1 MPLDTSF
8 DFDLEADGRDADSH
22 SVTLRHYHQLL
33 WSNQPLPS
41 GRLFALQIRGSELH
55 HASDL
60 GTFRFSSD
68 AIATSLSGQLKGLDV
83 MRHIPSDEIRQ
94 FKVVNGQIGGRIV
107 FPANR
112 VDRKNTINGARG
124 LNRRIQDR
132 FDLTLECIR
141 RHYLGQWNPL
151 SKDLNRYCEFFA
163 LFGDFQGYVRFF
175 MLQDLVS
182 ADGTAVRFFLE
193 FDEFQSSPLPMD
205 RESYTR
211 YRVSTIAFV
220 EARNRRISAMA
231 EPLVLPEIALKPL
244 RNRAA
249 RIARPLPL
257 LEILRAD

>member
-8 DFDLEADGRDADSH
+8 DFDLEAHPRDADSH

-41 GRLFALQIRGSELH
+41 GRLFILQIRGSELH

-60 GTFRFSSD
+60 GTFRLSSD

-94 FKVVNGQIGGRIV
+94 FKLVNGQIGGRIV

-124 LNRRIQDR
+124 LNRKIQDR
-132 FDLTLECIR
+132 FDLTLECVR
-141 RHYLGQWNPL
+141 RHYVGQWSPL
-151 SKDLNRYCEFFA
+151 SEDLNRYGEFFA
-163 LFGDFQGYVRFF
+163 LFEDFRGYVRFF

-182 ADGTAVRFFLE
+182 ADGTAIRFFLE

-211 YRVSTIAFV
+211 YRLATTAFV

-244 RNRAA
+244 RNRAP

-257 LEILRAD
+257 LENLRAD